1 MGESPRLQGIPVI
14 PKIPKIPV
22 SRNGRFCLCPILLAA
37 IPVIPDLSNLG
48 RSKND
53 MRLTHVDYSRLV
65 KAAYNRKQANN
76 EQPLLAK
83 STPAS
88 IRRECLNVYQERYH
102 KKDEQTL
109 RAFFGPANEGRSFLP
124 SIKRFET
131 TRFKPLDNYLK
142 EVTENTDHKNLELLA
157 WLIDFKHRPYSSD
170 KNVILS
176 EVEMA
181 IIGEPWGTVSALQ
194 DDVPEKK
201 TGESAPGLQEEQ
213 GEDTWENENEE
224 HIPPDAVSNDEVK
237 NKKSKRAVG
246 IFLILICIGGLYG
259 LASWNSSSGCVYWAG
274 DHYEKVACDEDPN
287 GRLIIPMSEKKRK
300 SFRMISREDT
310 ITERSI
316 GKLYYIKDSNRIE
329 YYTEGGSYPED
340 LKRSLKKLSRYI
352 FDKDSVNRRLLR

>member
-157 WLIDFKHRPYSSD
+157 WLIDFEHRPFVFD
-170 KNVILS
+170 NNVILS
-176 EVEMA
+176 EEELAILSEHIGAVYEQDFPGREADEAAQVPMEETGKELPVNVKEANIASHAVSKKAA
-181 IIGEPWGTVSALQ
+181 II
-194 DDVPEKK
+194 
-201 TGESAPGLQEEQ
+201 
-213 GEDTWENENEE
+213 
-224 HIPPDAVSNDEVK
+224 I
-237 NKKSKRAVG
+237 
-246 IFLILICIGGLYG
+246 LILIISGGGLFG
-259 LASWNSSSGCVYWAG
+259 LISWISNSRCVYWVG
-274 DHYEKVACDEDPN
+274 DHYERVACDEEPN
-287 GRLIIPMSEKKRK
+287 GPLIIPMSEKKRK
-300 SFRMISREDT
+300 SFKMITRKDT

-316 GKLYYIKDSNRIE
+316 GKLYYIKDSNTIQ
-329 YYTEGGSYPED
+329 YYTEGGSYPD
-340 LKRSLKKLSRYI
+340 DVSRSLKKLSRYI
-352 FDKDSVNRRLLR
+352 FEKDSINRHSSNQ